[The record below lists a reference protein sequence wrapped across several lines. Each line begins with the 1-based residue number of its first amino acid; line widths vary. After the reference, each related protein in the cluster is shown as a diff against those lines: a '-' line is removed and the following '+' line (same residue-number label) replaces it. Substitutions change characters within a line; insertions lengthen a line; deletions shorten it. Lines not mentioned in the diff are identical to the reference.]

1 MSPIEMSF
9 IEMSLIEMSS
19 IEMSSIE
26 MSSIEMSQFI
36 GRHRGVASQTRVS
49 HHKRGCR
56 ITNEGA

>member
-26 MSSIEMSQFI
+26 MSQFI
-36 GRHRGVASQTRVS
+36 GRHRGVASQ
-49 HHKRGCR
+49 RGCR

>member
-9 IEMSLIEMSS
+9 IEMSS

-49 HHKRGCR
+49 HHKGLKKKKKKLKHK
-56 ITNEGA
+56 N